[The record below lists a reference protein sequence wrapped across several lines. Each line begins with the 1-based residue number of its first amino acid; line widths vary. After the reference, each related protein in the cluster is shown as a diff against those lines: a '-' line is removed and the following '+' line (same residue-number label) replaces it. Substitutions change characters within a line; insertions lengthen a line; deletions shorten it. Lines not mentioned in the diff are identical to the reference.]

1 MREYEVK
8 ILERD
13 VDAIRI
19 PDGDTITLTE
29 GTVVQITQ
37 ALGGTFTVVSE
48 GYMARIDGQDADA
61 LGMPVPERHEGQ
73 TVATGPVDEEA
84 VWAQLATCFDPEIPV
99 NIVDLGLVYD
109 VRIIA
114 LSETQNRVEID
125 MTLTAPGCGMGF
137 IIADDVKY
145 KIEHVPNVTEVQVE
159 TVFDP
164 PWDQSMMSEAAK
176 LQMGMF

>member
-8 ILERD
+8 VLERD
-13 VDAIRI
+13 VEAIRI
-19 PDGDTITLTE
+19 PDGDDIVLTA
-29 GTVVQITQ
+29 GSVVQITQ

-48 GYMARIDGQDADA
+48 GHMARVNSQDADA
-61 LGMPVPERHEGQ
+61 LGLPVPELEAAQ
-73 TVATGPVDEEA
+73 KIANGPVDEIE
-84 VWAQLATCFDPEIPV
+84 VWDQLRTCYDPEIPV
-99 NIVDLGLVYD
+99 NVVDLGLIYA
-109 VRIIA
+109 VRIIP
-114 LSETQNRVEID
+114 LSDTQNRVEID

-145 KIEHVPNVTEVQVE
+145 KAERVKNVTEVHVE